1 MKRLLLTSCLFLM
14 STLPLQAEERI
25 ELQGTAIIGNQELP
39 KVLYIVPWKSSE
51 LPQLNEPPLES
62 LVDEALSPIDREVFR
77 RQSMYY
83 DALAEQEARQNE
95 NQ

>member
-14 STLPLQAEERI
+14 SALHLQAEERI

-83 DALAEQEARQNE
+83 DALAEQDAPAK
-95 NQ
+95 

>member
-1 MKRLLLTSCLFLM
+1 MKRLLLTSCLFLI
-14 STLPLQAEERI
+14 SALPLQAEERI

-39 KVLYIVPWKSSE
+39 KVLYIVPWKASE
-51 LPQLNEPPLES
+51 LPQLNDPPLES

-83 DALAEQEARQNE
+83 DALAEQEAPAK
-95 NQ
+95 